1 MHGNFFLSFQ
11 EVSLRM
17 CNRTKGSGCAG
28 AGIPVRVQT
37 CSLFIGRVGRGM
49 AGDDAMGRS
58 WRMSSRYMI
67 KNLIQ
72 NKPTRRDC
80 RAAPHRNYLQTSPSS
95 VLSSCRVRGR
105 SLARSARSRRKSPEF
120 GYKRGS
126 REVQRPSGACD
137 LPHRRFF
144 SGCFS
149 LAVDIDYSSTCRKVC
164 PCATYV

>member
-1 MHGNFFLSFQ
+1 
-11 EVSLRM
+11 M

-58 WRMSSRYMI
+58 WRMSSRYMV

-80 RAAPHRNYLQTSPSS
+80 RAAPHRNYLQTSLEHNVVPHP
-95 VLSSCRVRGR
+95 SCRPVGCGVALWRGR
-105 SLARSARSRRKSPEF
+105 RGPGGNLPSLGIRGGRGRFSAPQAH
-120 GYKRGS
+120 
-126 REVQRPSGACD
+126 VICHTAV
-137 LPHRRFF
+137 F
-144 SGCFS
+144 SVVV
-149 LAVDIDYSSTCRKVC
+149 LV
-164 PCATYV
+164 